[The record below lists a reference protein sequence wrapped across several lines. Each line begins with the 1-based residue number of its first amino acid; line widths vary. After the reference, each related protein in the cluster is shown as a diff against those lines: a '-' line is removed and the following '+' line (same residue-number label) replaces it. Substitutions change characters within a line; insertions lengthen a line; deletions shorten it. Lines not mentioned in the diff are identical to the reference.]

1 MTEKRSLLS
10 SQARI
15 QVPWIKVTIGDYS
28 FGVFD
33 KKTKERNK
41 NANGDYSSY
50 NIIYPNYVQRLNI
63 VKINGQINQYTL
75 TITYPVKPGDDPNFF
90 EKVFSSVSSTRK
102 ITFSYGDAATPT
114 YVYKD
119 EEAIITGI
127 SQQFNLENGTIVYT
141 VKAVSSCVVGT
152 TGSFTFMSPGIEK
165 PSTIIKNVFR
175 NPTYGLQNLFKG
187 MSKTNLENF
196 IEGGD
201 RAIKIGTKTNISPL
215 DYISY
220 LVSCMIPEG
229 ATTNNLS
236 KDMYIL
242 TIHDDT
248 VYDKNYNDTVSLG
261 GPYFKVSKTSS
272 SIKYADAYEVDIG
285 FNTSTIVTSFS
296 INNDESFA
304 LYYDYNS
311 KLDTESYTRR
321 LNDQGQWEDVYA
333 PTYTSGNDKYM
344 TREEDI
350 IWFTKVT
357 KYPISATLKIQ
368 GLLRPAQLMQYLR
381 LNVIFPGG
389 NKHISSGLYII
400 TKQMDD
406 IGENGYTTTLSL
418 TRISN

>member
-1 MTEKRSLLS
+1 
-10 SQARI
+10 
-15 QVPWIKVTIGDYS
+15 
-28 FGVFD
+28 
-33 KKTKERNK
+33 
-41 NANGDYSSY
+41 
-50 NIIYPNYVQRLNI
+50 
-63 VKINGQINQYTL
+63 
-75 TITYPVKPGDDPNFF
+75 
-90 EKVFSSVSSTRK
+90 
-102 ITFSYGDAATPT
+102 
-114 YVYKD
+114 
-119 EEAIITGI
+119 
-127 SQQFNLENGTIVYT
+127 
-141 VKAVSSCVVGT
+141 
-152 TGSFTFMSPGIEK
+152 MSPGIEK

-285 FNTSTIVTSFS
+285 FNTSTIVTNFS

-321 LNDQGQWEDVYA
+321 LNDQGQ
-333 PTYTSGNDKYM
+333 
-344 TREEDI
+344 
-350 IWFTKVT
+350 
-357 KYPISATLKIQ
+357 
-368 GLLRPAQLMQYLR
+368 
-381 LNVIFPGG
+381 
-389 NKHISSGLYII
+389 
-400 TKQMDD
+400 
-406 IGENGYTTTLSL
+406 
-418 TRISN
+418 